1 MFSQINDHALISSPN
16 KHPDTRPNPPKQISV
31 FSHALTSFFF
41 SDTKLKHSS
50 TVLFQVKYQP
60 TTLASIV
67 AVRSFIHFQLI
78 HLKFRVFRAIL
89 GCAVFDREG
98 GGREAVKGESGVEGK
113 EKKSSVNYVVINENV
128 VPV

>member
-1 MFSQINDHALISSPN
+1 M
-16 KHPDTRPNPPKQISV
+16 
-31 FSHALTSFFF
+31 
-41 SDTKLKHSS
+41 
-50 TVLFQVKYQP
+50 LFQVKYQP

-98 GGREAVKGESGVEGK
+98 GGREAVEGESGVEGK
-113 EKKSSVNYVVINENV
+113 EKRSSVNYVVINENV